1 MNIPLYPFLFALY
14 PVLNLLAQNI
24 IQITPI
30 TLVRP
35 LVVSVVFSIV
45 IWLLAVL
52 LLRNWQKSALLA
64 FSFQVAFF
72 TFGHLPDLL
81 QGKSN
86 HTPLTEHLFYLG
98 LVELGIIVALGIWLF
113 RTRRRLQI
121 LTSYL
126 MAVNIC
132 LVIFPLARIGQ
143 FYWIYERP
151 GRQLVAHAAVS
162 QTVADKPDIYYIIL
176 DAYSRQDLL
185 KANFNFDNQPFID
198 QLNQLGF
205 DVIPCSRSN
214 YNGTAVSLSSM
225 LNLDY
230 LSNLGI
236 PGTAINSGSNPE
248 KPFIKKNLVR
258 TTLEELGYR
267 IYTFQ
272 TDYPTLDWENTTQ
285 TFSPS
290 QASYNTQRLLPIET
304 MFIKSTAF
312 YLLMNISTPWT
323 SQLKIAVDS
332 PYADH
337 IARVRYTLSQLPG
350 TATLPGPKFVYAHII
365 LPHRPFVFDAQGNI
379 NTDTGYFSRNGDAIN
394 WDYYQK
400 GYIGQIQ
407 YANSQII
414 PVLNDILRYSQK
426 PPIII
431 LMGDHGYQIKD
442 TYFQNLLAIY
452 LPDHKTGSLYPS
464 LSLVNVFRLISN
476 QYFGAAYP
484 LLPDVSYRIDL
495 LKGYIPAPETLPG
508 CKQYQREDVII
519 SR

>member
-1 MNIPLYPFLFALY
+1 MNIPLYPLLFALF

-24 IQITPI
+24 SQVTPI

-35 LVVSVVFSIV
+35 LVISVIFSVV

-64 FSFQVAFF
+64 FSFQFAFF
-72 TFGHLPDLL
+72 TFGHLSDLL
-81 QGKSN
+81 PGKSG
-86 HTPLTEHLFYLG
+86 LILLSTEHLYYLG
-98 LVELGIIVALGIWLF
+98 LVELGLIVALGIWLF
-113 RTRRRLQI
+113 RTRRRLHI

-126 MAVNIC
+126 VAVSTC

-143 FYWIYERP
+143 FYWTSERL
-151 GRQLVAHAAVS
+151 GRQPVAQAAVL
-162 QTVADKPDIYYIIL
+162 QTVTDKPDIYYIIL

-185 KANFNFDNQPFID
+185 KANFNFDNQAFID
-198 QLNQLGF
+198 QLSQMDF
-205 DVIPCSRSN
+205 DVISCSRSN

-230 LSNLGI
+230 LSDLGI
-236 PGTAINSGSNPE
+236 PGTEINSGSNPE
-248 KPFIKKNLVR
+248 MPLIKRNLVR
-258 TTLEELGYR
+258 TTLEQLGYR

-272 TDYPTLDWENTTQ
+272 TDYPTQDWENTTQ

-290 QASYNTQRLLPIET
+290 QTSYVTQRLLPIET
-304 MFIKSTAF
+304 VFIKSTALN
-312 YLLMNISTPWT
+312 LLMDISYPWT
-323 SQLKIAVDS
+323 AQLKTTVDS
-332 PYADH
+332 PYASH
-337 IARVRYTLSQLPG
+337 IAQVRFTLSQLPG

-365 LPHRPFVFDAQGNI
+365 LPHRPFVFDAKGNI
-379 NTDTGYFSRNGDAIN
+379 NTDTGYFSQNGSAIN

-407 YANSQII
+407 FANSQII
-414 PVLNDILRYSQK
+414 PTLNDILRYSQK

-431 LMGDHGYQIKD
+431 LMGDHGYQLKD

-452 LPDHKTGSLYPS
+452 LPDHKTESLYPG
-464 LSLVNVFRLISN
+464 LSLVNVFRLIFN
-476 QYFGAAYP
+476 QYFGASYP

-495 LKGYIPAPETLPG
+495 KKGYIPAPETLPG
-508 CKQYQREDVII
+508 CKQ
-519 SR
+519 